1 MTYTGIDSRRSRMA
15 KWSLAATMW
24 ALLLVVGPRVAAAD
38 EASRDQAAKRSA
50 ARAFCED
57 TLHGELWQ
65 RTELYF
71 GTSRADE
78 PPVTDDEFQ
87 SFLAD
92 EVTPRFPDGLT
103 LVEANGQYRGSSGV
117 IQHERTKLL
126 ILFYPW
132 SGASNRKA
140 DAIREA
146 YKTAYHQE
154 SVLRV
159 DSTSCISF

>member
-1 MTYTGIDSRRSRMA
+1 MA
-15 KWSLAATMW
+15 
-24 ALLLVVGPRVAAAD
+24 VAAALL
-38 EASRDQAAKRSA
+38 ALAACTPPAQTA
-50 ARAFCED
+50 ALACTAPLKPALEVD
-57 TLHGELWQ
+57 
-65 RTELYF
+65 LYF
-71 GTSRADE
+71 GRE
-78 PPVTDDEFQ
+78 TDTGREVSEAEWA
-87 SFLAD
+87 SFLND

-146 YKTAYHQE
+146 YMTAYHQE